1 MEINILILA
10 VIVILIPILFI
21 IGSMCSYVG
30 KVWAM
35 RILFRK
41 KGEDKNGEEER

>member
-21 IGSMCSYVG
+21 IGSMCSYVAPFTG
-30 KVWAM
+30 AWVEQRLIA
-35 RILFRK
+35 LF
-41 KGEDKNGEEER
+41 ECN